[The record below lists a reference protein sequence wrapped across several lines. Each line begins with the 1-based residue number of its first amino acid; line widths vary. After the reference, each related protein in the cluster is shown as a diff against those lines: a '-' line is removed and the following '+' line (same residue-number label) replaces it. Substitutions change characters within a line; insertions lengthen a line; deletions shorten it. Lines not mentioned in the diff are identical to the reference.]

1 MERGF
6 FCCWGS
12 GKAPNTRQYLIGP
25 APEITKP
32 GKAPSVLKN
41 SQAVRGPPPR
51 RQRRRDVS
59 PVLEGN
65 DRFRS
70 GHSWE
75 LLGLVLPVGGGRFKR
90 QLEQLGSMI
99 ECRVGEGR
107 WLTWIDYLDYGCYCG
122 IGGQGQPLDG
132 IDGCC
137 RLHDICYGKLE
148 SKGGCRWYHYPY
160 WTHYT
165 WICGRKQ
172 SLACVDPHG
181 TCARSVCDCDKKLVD
196 CFSRSSYDPD
206 LRGINKDVMCQP

>member
-1 MERGF
+1 M
-6 FCCWGS
+6 
-12 GKAPNTRQYLIGP
+12 KAGCLLTL
-25 APEITKP
+25 
-32 GKAPSVLKN
+32 SVL
-41 SQAVRGPPPR
+41 
-51 RQRRRDVS
+51 
-59 PVLEGN
+59 
-65 DRFRS
+65 
-70 GHSWE
+70 H
-75 LLGLVLPVGGGRFKR
+75 GLVLPVGGGRFKR
-90 QLEQLGSMI
+90 HLDQLGSMI

-107 WLTWIDYLDYGCYCG
+107 WLTWLDYFDYGCYCG
-122 IGGQGQPLDG
+122 FGGQGQPLDG
-132 IDGCC
+132 VDGCC

-172 SLACVDPHG
+172 SLACVDAHG